1 MAGFMR
7 PVPADGGKPVP
18 IPMASLGI
26 YRISPIRVIISLTVG
41 LQTGIASPKQ
51 PPAASC
57 GSKST
62 FL

>member
-18 IPMASLGI
+18 ILLASLGI
-26 YRISPIRVIISLTVG
+26 NRISPIRVIISLTVG
-41 LQTGIASPKQ
+41 LQTWNTSPKQ
-51 PPAASC
+51 PTMASW
-57 GSKST
+57 GSKRT